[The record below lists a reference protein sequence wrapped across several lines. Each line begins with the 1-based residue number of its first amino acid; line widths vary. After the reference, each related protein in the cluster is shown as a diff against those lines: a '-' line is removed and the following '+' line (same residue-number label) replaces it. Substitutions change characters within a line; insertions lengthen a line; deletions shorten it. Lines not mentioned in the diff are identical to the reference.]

1 MRVAL
6 TTLGCRL
13 NEAELE
19 NWGEK
24 FLQLGHAISTRP
36 EEADV
41 LVVNTCAVTREAV
54 KKSRQQ
60 IRKYHR
66 VNPAAK
72 LVVSGCYASLEPGIE
87 TEIEGID
94 LLIPNSSKDQL
105 VEIVTERIAE
115 SSMPKLAMEPQE
127 SPIFLRGRTRAF
139 VKVQDG
145 CRYSCTFCIV
155 TRARGEEKSKTTGE
169 IIEEV
174 NRLHEQGIKEVVL
187 TGVHIGGY
195 GSDINSSLFQLVQ
208 QVLQHTDI
216 PRLRLGSVEPWDLGE
231 DFPTLFENSR
241 FMPHLHL
248 PLQSGSDTVLKRMAR
263 RCKSTDFRLLL
274 ENLRD
279 NVAGFKA
286 SSDVIVGFPG
296 ETEAEWQESREFIES
311 CQFSH
316 VHIFSYSPREG
327 THAAGL
333 PGQVSSAIKKS
344 RARELAD
351 IARDMK
357 KRNMLSGIGQRHS
370 VLLESEVNSSGSS
383 VAYLGYTPNYMKVKV
398 ASPGSSSLK
407 NSICTVKLSGL
418 DADKELLLASLS

>member
-24 FLQLGHAISTRP
+24 FQQLGHTISTRP

-66 VNPAAK
+66 VNPTAK

-87 TEIEGID
+87 KEIEGID
-94 LLIPNSSKDQL
+94 LLVPNTSKDQL
-105 VEIVTERIAE
+105 VEIVTENIAE
-115 SSMPKLAMEPQE
+115 SSMPKLAMEAQE

-145 CRYSCTFCIV
+145 CRYRCTFCIV
-155 TRARGEEKSKTTGE
+155 TRARGEERSKSIGE
-169 IIEEV
+169 IIEKI
-174 NRLHEQGIKEVVL
+174 NRLCEQGVKEVVL

-195 GSDINSSLFQLVQ
+195 GSDLNSSLFQLVQ

-231 DFPTLFENSR
+231 EFPTLFENSR

-263 RCKSTDFRLLL
+263 RCKKKDFRLLL
-274 ENLRD
+274 DNLRD
-279 NVAGFKA
+279 NITGFKA
-286 SSDVIVGFPG
+286 STDVIVGFPG
-296 ETEAEWQESREFIES
+296 ETDAEWQESREFIES

-316 VHIFSYSPREG
+316 VHIFSYSPREV

-333 PGQVSSAIKKS
+333 SEQVSSKVKKS

-351 IARDMK
+351 IARAMK
-357 KRNMLSGIGQRHS
+357 KNNMLSGIGQRHP
-370 VLLESEVNSSGSS
+370 VLLESEVTSTENGT
-383 VAYLGYTPNYMKVKV
+383 AYLGYTPNYMKIKL
-398 ASPGSSSLK
+398 ANPGTSCLK
-407 NSICTVKLSGL
+407 NSICTVKLTGL
-418 DADKELLLASLS
+418 DLENELLIASLG